1 MGTVA
6 VGCGVSVAMAYN
18 LNGYQIVN
26 GTPADETINGGNG
39 KEAIYGNGGADTL
52 NGGRGADLLVG
63 GASGVTFHY
72 TPDATWGSGY
82 TAVNAGDAGSPGPG
96 TTFSLAGYGR
106 SHDVFVGTGTNNTL
120 VLPDGKNA
128 LFLDDGLS
136 PGVDATRLYN
146 IQTIQAGNGG
156 QIIDLTS
163 SRVTYGDVTIR
174 GGTGNDVLMS
184 SGGNDVIEAGD
195 GNDYVWGGSGNDRL
209 VGGAGTDTLLGAAGD
224 DTLDGGAGADA
235 MTGGAGNDTYFV
247 DHTGDT
253 VTEAAGAGTDH
264 VHSAIGYTLGGNL
277 ENLTLTGTAVIDAI
291 GNALDNKI
299 VGNSG
304 ANLID
309 GGAGNDQ
316 LNAGNGNDTVRG
328 GDGNDKL
335 FGEDGNDTMYGGDG
349 VDALNGGA
357 GTDTMYGGLGN
368 DGFFGGGANDVMYGE
383 DGDDQLYG
391 DGGND
396 VISGG
401 AGNDLLV
408 GGQYKGGFSLG
419 NDTFMWARA
428 DVIDATGASAGFDR
442 IVDFAVGD
450 RIDFAGLFDGMV
462 VADVHD
468 VVRLTDTAAGTV
480 VSASFD
486 GGASFLNVVQIDGLH
501 GLDLDDMLASGSLV
515 V

>member
-1 MGTVA
+1 
-6 VGCGVSVAMAYN
+6 MAYN
-18 LNGYQIVN
+18 LSGYTIVN
-26 GTPADETINGGNG
+26 GTPADETIIGGNA

-52 NGGRGADLLVG
+52 GGGRGADLLVG
-63 GASGVTFHY
+63 GGSGTTFLY
-72 TPDATWGSGY
+72 NVDATWGSGY
-82 TAVNAGDAGSPGPG
+82 TAVNTGDAGSPGPG

-106 SHDVFVGTGTNNTL
+106 SYDVFVGTGTNNTL
-120 VLPDGKNA
+120 VMPDGKNA

-174 GGTGNDVLMS
+174 GGTGADVLMANA
-184 SGGNDVIEAGD
+184 GNDVIEGGD
-195 GNDYVWGGSGNDRL
+195 GNDYLWGGSGNDRL
-209 VGGAGTDTLLGAAGD
+209 EGGAGTDTLLGAAGD
-224 DTLDGGAGADA
+224 DILDGGAGADA
-235 MTGGAGNDTYFV
+235 MTGGAGNDTYYV
-247 DHTGDT
+247 DHVGDT
-253 VTEAAGAGTDH
+253 VSEAAGAGIDH
-264 VHSAIGYTLGGNL
+264 VHSSIAYTLGANL
-277 ENLTLTGTAVIDAI
+277 ENLTLTGSAMIDAI

-299 VGNSG
+299 VGSAG

-316 LNAGNGNDTVRG
+316 INAGSGNDTVIG

-335 FGEDGNDTMYGGDG
+335 FGEDSNDVMYGGAG
-349 VDALNGGA
+349 NDALNGGA
-357 GTDTMYGGLGN
+357 GSDTMYGGLGN
-368 DGFFGGGANDVMYGE
+368 DGFFGGGGNDVIYGE
-383 DGDDQLYG
+383 DGDDQIYG

-396 VISGG
+396 VIYGG

-408 GGQYKGGFSLG
+408 GGQFKGGFSLG
-419 NDTFMWARA
+419 NDTFAWARV
-428 DVIDATGASAGFDR
+428 DVVTASGSSAGFDR

-450 RIDFAGLFDGMV
+450 RIDFSGLFTGMPI
-462 VADVHD
+462 ADVHD

-480 VSASFD
+480 VSTSFD
-486 GGASFLNVVQIDGLH
+486 GGASFLDVVQIDGLH
-501 GLDLDDMLASGSLV
+501 DLDLDQMIAGGSLV

>member
-1 MGTVA
+1 
-6 VGCGVSVAMAYN
+6 MAYN
-18 LNGYQIVN
+18 LSGYTIVN
-26 GTPADETINGGNG
+26 GTPADETIIGGNA

-52 NGGRGADLLVG
+52 GGGKGADLLVG
-63 GASGVTFHY
+63 GGSGTTFLY
-72 TPDATWGSGY
+72 NVDATWGSGY

-106 SHDVFVGTGTNNTL
+106 SYDVFVGTGTNNTL
-120 VLPDGKNA
+120 VMPDGKNA

-146 IQTIQAGNGG
+146 IQTILAGNGG

-174 GGTGNDVLMS
+174 GGTGADVLMS
-184 SGGNDVIEAGD
+184 SGGNDVIEGGD
-195 GNDYVWGGSGNDRL
+195 GNDYLWGGSGNDRL
-209 VGGAGTDTLLGAAGD
+209 AGGAGTDTLLGAAGD
-224 DTLDGGAGADA
+224 DTLDGGTGADA
-235 MTGGAGNDTYFV
+235 MTGGVGNDTYVV
-247 DHTGDT
+247 DSASDT

-264 VHSAIGYTLGGNL
+264 VQSSIAYTLGANL
-277 ENLTLTGTAVIDAI
+277 ENLTLTGSAMIDAI

-304 ANLID
+304 ANVID
-309 GGAGNDQ
+309 AGSGNDQ
-316 LNAGNGNDTVRG
+316 VNAGNGNDTVRG

-335 FGEDGNDTMYGGDG
+335 FGEDGNDTMYGGAG
-349 VDALNGGA
+349 VDMLNGGA

-368 DGFFGGGANDVMYGE
+368 DGFFGGGSNDVVYGE
-383 DGDDQLYG
+383 EGDDQLYG

-396 VISGG
+396 VIVGG

-419 NDTFMWARA
+419 NDTFAWSRA
-428 DVIDATGASAGFDR
+428 DVVTATGASAGFDR

-450 RIDFAGLFDGMV
+450 RIDFTGLFTGMV

-468 VVRLTDTAAGTV
+468 AVRVTDTAAGTV

-486 GGASFLNVVQIDGLH
+486 GGVSFVDVVQIDGAH
-501 GLDLDDMLASGSLV
+501 DLDLDQMLASGSLV